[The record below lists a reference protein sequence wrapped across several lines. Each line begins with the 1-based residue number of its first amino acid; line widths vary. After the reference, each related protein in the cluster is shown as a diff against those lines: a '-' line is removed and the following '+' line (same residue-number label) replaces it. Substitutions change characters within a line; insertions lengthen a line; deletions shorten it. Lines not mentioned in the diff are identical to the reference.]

1 MKAGDLVIERRLHA
15 QPFHKQL
22 SMVVEVHQD
31 RLQKRV
37 TVQSLTTG
45 GIYWLYYGDVEVIN
59 ESR

>member
-1 MKAGDLVIERRLHA
+1 MKAGDLVIERRLHG

-22 SMVVEVHQD
+22 SIVLEVHHD

-45 GIYWLYYGDVEVIN
+45 GIYWLYLCAVEVIN